1 MNGGVGIVAPAAV
14 PGFGYGI
21 LPPGRRRL
29 SASCCMLSLS
39 KSARSVTSVI
49 PSFCQLKIGGM
60 WDAHLCFMFEEGS
73 DLGLC
78 QYHCRLMGH

>member
-14 PGFGYGI
+14 PGFGSGI

-49 PSFCQLKIGGM
+49 PSF
-60 WDAHLCFMFEEGS
+60 AN
-73 DLGLC
+73 
-78 QYHCRLMGH
+78 